1 MKVWQFVLWLCLIV
15 SMRYGNLSWYF
26 EYQPCP
32 DPPKFEGG
40 PDYPGQVPDHPSF
53 KGGQVPD
60 HPGQVP
66 DNPE

>member
-1 MKVWQFVLWLCLIV
+1 MKRFISTLGRLLTDNADHPGSV
-15 SMRYGNLSWYF
+15 
-26 EYQPCP
+26 P

-40 PDYPGQVPDHPSF
+40 QVPNYPGQVPDHPSF

>member
-1 MKVWQFVLWLCLIV
+1 MKRFISTLGRLLTDNADHPGSV
-15 SMRYGNLSWYF
+15 
-26 EYQPCP
+26 P